1 MQLSDF
7 FAVCIS
13 LGSPLSGFRHVTNLQ
28 FQLTMQ
34 QQQQQQQ
41 QQLRP
46 TEVLLL
52 CRIFFRYERRY
63 ISDDT
68 VEECADAVLAKV
80 EADRKLS
87 MIRAWEESEKSKAE
101 NKSVATPHILSQ
113 PNDCRLNNCLAGGM
127 LIQRTRVCSNCFRS
141 QFPVAGLRRRCH
153 PSCRGRTQRRRLWKQ
168 SCEHERSEISF
179 FPRQKTIST
188 YLTGR
193 C

>member
-87 MIRAWEESEKSKAE
+87 MIKAWEESEKSKAE
-101 NKSVATPHILSQ
+101 NKSVATHTVPAE
-113 PNDCRLNNCLAGGM
+113 RLPPEQLFSRRNAYPEDP
-127 LIQRTRVCSNCFRS
+127 RV
-141 QFPVAGLRRRCH
+141 
-153 PSCRGRTQRRRLWKQ
+153 
-168 SCEHERSEISF
+168 
-179 FPRQKTIST
+179 
-188 YLTGR
+188 
-193 C
+193 